1 MPFEIVRNDITRMET
16 DAIVNAANASLLG
29 GGGVDGAIHRA
40 AGPRLLEACR
50 ALGGCRTGEAK
61 ATPGFDL
68 PCRWVIHTVGPIWED
83 GRHGEEALLASCYR
97 NSLRLA
103 KELRCESVA
112 FPLISAGAYGY
123 PREEALRVATE
134 AIRAFLLE
142 EEMRVVLVVFDK
154 ASFAISKARYDS
166 IQSFIDDSFFPPE
179 WECTEARRR
188 PGANLSVPFEKPLED
203 SKPPK
208 AAPRRTESRS
218 SEPRYCSSCGRRMQP
233 GLSFCA
239 YCGAADRDGA
249 VECAAT
255 PSVPPPAPSV
265 MPKPSKAKGPSGA
278 GVPGAGDAKVSDRVG
293 TTYREEAY
301 ISLDDY
307 LRKMDEGF
315 RDMLLRKIDERG
327 MTDAECYKQ
336 ANVDRKLFNKIKNQT
351 DYRPGKSTVLAFA
364 VALRLPMP
372 EIREMLMKAGYSLSH
387 SSKFDLIVEYYIKRG
402 CYDVYEINEALF
414 AFDQRLLGSAV

>member
-1 MPFEIVRNDITRMET
+1 MPFEIVRDDITRMDT
-16 DAIVNAANASLLG
+16 DAIVNAANASLMG

-40 AGPRLLEACR
+40 AGPRLAEACL

-68 PCRWVIHTVGPIWED
+68 PCRWIIHTVGPIWEG
-83 GRHGEEALLASCYR
+83 GRHGEEALLAACYR

-103 KELRCESVA
+103 KELGCESVS

-134 AIRAFLLE
+134 VIRAFLLE

-166 IQSFIDDSFFPPE
+166 IRSFIDDSYFTPE
-179 WECTEARRR
+179 WERAEARRR
-188 PGANLSVPFEKPLED
+188 TGGINRPEAYRDAGLADNMAMSTAFDACPAEPTPYPSPQPAAAPSGKRVGRKNKAIRGD
-203 SKPPK
+203 AVTAPK
-208 AAPRRTESRS
+208 AAPA
-218 SEPRYCSSCGRRMQP
+218 
-233 GLSFCA
+233 L
-239 YCGAADRDGA
+239 
-249 VECAAT
+249 
-255 PSVPPPAPSV
+255 
-265 MPKPSKAKGPSGA
+265 
-278 GVPGAGDAKVSDRVG
+278 SDRVNAVPG
-293 TTYREEAY
+293 D
-301 ISLDDY
+301 LNDW
-307 LRKMDEGF
+307 LRRRDEGF

-327 MTDAECYKQ
+327 MTDAECYKL
-336 ANVDRKLFNKIKNQT
+336 ANVDRKLFNKIKNQQ
-351 DYRPGKSTVLAFA
+351 DYRAGKSTVLAFA

-387 SSKFDLIVEYYIKRG
+387 SSKFDLIVEYYILQG

-414 AFDQRLLGSAV
+414 TFDERLLGSAT